1 MKGDEKDMAFGSKV
15 SETLIAFI
23 DNIKKVAVGGMV
35 KKATFLL
42 GLLVAGNVSRGL
54 AEEIT
59 GTILWE
65 PVNALFKYGFGTK
78 CELDTRGKFATD
90 MYMFIPSSHTLD
102 GNLVYG
108 TLVRYLKQD
117 SQVIFENEG
126 LTSKEFNSDRL
137 IAVIDNKGRRIEIE
151 DMFSRDIIK
160 QYFPYLYKKLNAQGQ
175 SR

>member
-1 MKGDEKDMAFGSKV
+1 MKKD
-15 SETLIAFI
+15 
-23 DNIKKVAVGGMV
+23 IKRSAGGRRAM
-35 KKATFLL
+35 KASALL
-42 GLLVAGNVSRGL
+42 ALLFAGNVAKGL

-65 PVNALFKYGFGTK
+65 PISSSFRWGFGTK
-78 CELDTRGKFATD
+78 CELDTRGKFVTD
-90 MYMFIPSSHTLD
+90 MNMFVPCGDTYDDLE
-102 GNLVYG
+102 VYG

-117 SQVIFENEG
+117 SQVIFENQG

-160 QYFPYLYKKLNAQGQ
+160 QYFPYLDKKLKAQGQ
-175 SR
+175 GR